1 MKYNYV
7 KTCSC
12 CGTQF
17 SRFNTPLIDVAH
29 KEELKGLMEERVEEL
44 EMRGNFELL
53 CNDEYVSAFY
63 YEYANAAEEMYSNDL
78 CDSLYEIACDF
89 YEGKLT
95 EINDWVFEEEFV

>member
-1 MKYNYV
+1 M
-7 KTCSC
+7 
-12 CGTQF
+12 
-17 SRFNTPLIDVAH
+17 RNTLIVFFLGVCLPMIGWAS
-29 KEELKGLMEERVEEL
+29 E
-44 EMRGNFELL
+44 
-53 CNDEYVSAFY
+53 A

>member
-1 MKYNYV
+1 MKNNYV

-17 SRFNTPLIDVAH
+17 SRFNTPLINIAH
-29 KEELKGLMEERVEEL
+29 KEEL
-44 EMRGNFELL
+44 EMKGNFELL
-53 CNDEYVSAFY
+53 CNDKNVTAFY

-95 EINDWVFEEEFV
+95 EIDDWVFEEEFI

>member
-17 SRFNTPLIDVAH
+17 SRFNTPSINLAH
-29 KEELKGLMEERVEEL
+29 KDELEELMQERINELELKG
-44 EMRGNFELL
+44 NFQLL
-53 CNDEYVSAFY
+53 CKDDQVEAFY

-78 CDSLYEIACDF
+78 CDSLYDIAGDF
-89 YEGKLT
+89 YEGRLT
-95 EINDWVFEEEFV
+95 EIDDCAFEEEFI

>member
-1 MKYNYV
+1 MKNNYV

-17 SRFNTPLIDVAH
+17 SRFNTPLIDAAH
-29 KEELKGLMEERVEEL
+29 KEALEVLMEERVEEL

-53 CNDEYVSAFY
+53 CNDENVTTFY
-63 YEYANAAEEMYSNDL
+63 YAYANAAEEMYSSDL

-89 YEGKLT
+89 YEGTLI
-95 EINDWVFEEEFV
+95 EIEDWVFDEEFI